1 MHSNKKSIPRVAQ
14 LKTGVAAQSVKRPS
28 APPVYR
34 PQPVPRVL
42 QTKKLPGQNSQLVQA
57 PRQPVAPPVYRPEHK
72 KIVQPKVS
80 VPQRKLPTAPP
91 VYRPEQKRVAQPK
104 MATVAQ
110 QRKLLNSIN
119 RPPTRQVTA
128 PAQAPQGLNAAARQ
142 APIQRKV
149 VSQAAALRNA
159 RTGSVVQLLEK
170 EAAIFIKD
178 NDIEWKGKISKKK
191 VVEFSKD
198 VKIDAHLRQGLVE
211 AWNVGATKA
220 QSIHFVSDDVR
231 EEGRGSHLAKL
242 ERETRNKLEG
252 DKVLGRALDLYH
264 SKRMVGP
271 VSIEGFRLCR
281 YKKGL
286 AVAVSR
292 STGKAESKAMKKEH
306 EIQRMAH
313 KDPYKWFSE
322 SSAHTEKFVNNS
334 ESDVGSRLVV
344 WIDAS
349 VYLEIRSSLKHE
361 YLSSGVED
369 NRFHQ
374 ENVSGHAHLINI
386 GIHGRVES
394 IFNRA
399 IVAVSDLEEG
409 EEMEN
414 VALRR
419 PPTPVPDDEQL
430 TPEEEEAERLYQLYA
445 AELGY
450 SRS

>member
-1 MHSNKKSIPRVAQ
+1 
-14 LKTGVAAQSVKRPS
+14 
-28 APPVYR
+28 
-34 PQPVPRVL
+34 
-42 QTKKLPGQNSQLVQA
+42 
-57 PRQPVAPPVYRPEHK
+57 
-72 KIVQPKVS
+72 
-80 VPQRKLPTAPP
+80 
-91 VYRPEQKRVAQPK
+91 

-110 QRKLLNSIN
+110 QRTIPNAPSIN
-119 RPPTRQVTA
+119 PPQARQVTA
-128 PAQAPQGLNAAARQ
+128 QAQAQQGMRAARQ
-142 APIQRKV
+142 VPIQRKV
-149 VSQAAALRNA
+149 A
-159 RTGSVVQLLEK
+159 VVQLLEK
-170 EAAIFIKD
+170 EAATFIKD

-191 VVEFSKD
+191 VFEYSKD
-198 VKIDAHLRQGLVE
+198 EKIDARLRKGLVE

-220 QSIHFVSDDVR
+220 QTIHFVSDEVR
-231 EEGRGSHLAKL
+231 EEGRGSHLAKV

-252 DKVLGRALDLYH
+252 DKVLARALDLYQ
-264 SKRMVGP
+264 SQRMVGP

-281 YKKGL
+281 YKKGI

-386 GIHGRVES
+386 GIHGRAES

-399 IVAVSDLEEG
+399 IINVSDLEEG
-409 EEMEN
+409 EKIKS
-414 VALRR
+414 VPILR
-419 PPTPVPDDEQL
+419 PPTPEPDDEHL

-445 AELGY
+445 AELGEY
-450 SRS
+450 RS